1 MCGNFKEIYNQVL
14 EFTEEKEQLMFW
26 CTIIGFV
33 FLTILGIYFHETWLD
48 EAQAWLIAQN
58 LSFPELIDYLKYEGH
73 LFVWYT
79 ILMPF
84 AKLGAPYPIT
94 MQIINWLFALGTV
107 LVLWKKAPFNSV
119 VKVLITFSVPICY
132 QYAVIARCYS
142 VGIFLLFLLLV
153 YYKDKLK
160 HPYLYPILVFLC
172 ANTSVMCL
180 FPASALGI
188 LFFIDYIRSN
198 RYFYKQ
204 KEFYFIYFVVIF
216 SIWFIGLQ
224 LLGGEEMTMFLN
236 PGRNATFNTV
246 INTYSQNLFLFIFKS
261 FSVIGWLLFPM
272 LAFQKNLKVLFFYIY
287 TTVGLYFIL
296 YNCYQGSHWHYY
308 FFYIYL
314 IGSLWLYN
322 FEEKQNKLYSICFKS
337 FFVLMTIGY
346 VVLSEQFYTMDITHT
361 YEGGEKLVQK
371 IVDYNIIRNENVYLF
386 DAYGRALIPYFNQ
399 NNIKVYDSVKAEG
412 AKFYNYKE
420 FKKYYTYNK
429 SLMLYNLKNK
439 SSYLIVAFRISEDTL
454 FDKKYWDVKL
464 ISEVDSKP
472 KWTSNF
478 YLYKITDKRKYK
490 NVTK

>member
-1 MCGNFKEIYNQVL
+1 MFEKIRENIL
-14 EFTEEKEQLMFW
+14 TFTEEKEQLMFR

-224 LLGGEEMTMFLN
+224 LLGGEEMTKVLN
-236 PGRNATFNTV
+236 PGRAPTFNWI
-246 INTYSQNLFLFIFKS
+246 INTYSENALLYIFKS
-261 FSVIGWLLFPM
+261 FIVVGWIVYPLLVFRKNINVIFFFICTTAGLYLLF
-272 LAFQKNLKVLFFYIY
+272 
-287 TTVGLYFIL
+287 YFV
-296 YNCYQGSHWHYY
+296 YSGRHWHYY

-314 IGSLWLYN
+314 IGSLWLFNLRIAQKDFFTKCLNIFFILVSIASVYLASNSYN
-322 FEEKQNKLYSICFKS
+322 
-337 FFVLMTIGY
+337 
-346 VVLSEQFYTMDITHT
+346 MDISNIYDSAAKFAKKIKIKNLINNKEIYI
-361 YEGGEKLVQK
+361 YERFSFSFVPYLQK
-371 IVDYNIIRNENVYLF
+371 
-386 DAYGRALIPYFNQ
+386 YG
-399 NNIKVYDSVKAEG
+399 IKVYDATLNKKAE
-412 AKFYNYKE
+412 FYDYRGQVE
-420 FKKYYTYNK
+420 YFSFSK
-429 SLMLYNLKNK
+429 SVISYNLKGK
-439 SSYLIVAFRISEDTL
+439 DTYIL
-454 FDKKYWDVKL
+454 VNDDVCLGCILDEKHWNVKL
-464 ISEVDSKP
+464 VDIFNKA
-472 KWTSNF
+472 
-478 YLYKITDKRKYK
+478 YLYKIKYK
-490 NVTK
+490 KLKTDRGSVIHQ